1 LGWPETDLR
10 VIAPD
15 VGGGFGPKAHVFPE
29 EILTAFFARRF
40 GCPIKWIEDR
50 RENLAAAM
58 HAKHQIVE
66 AELALKND
74 GTILGV
80 KARFLNDVGAYSC
93 FPFSSALEAGHAASG
108 LPGPYKLPAYRYEA
122 LSIVTNK
129 VTLGAY
135 RGVGLPIAI
144 LVMERLL
151 NLGAQRLGLDP
162 AEIRLRNMIRQEDH
176 PYTTIAGAKIESGSH
191 QESLQKALDML
202 GYDNFRAE
210 QEHGRKAGRYLGVG
224 LGCYIEGT
232 APGSSF
238 FNLMGIQVGGYESA
252 TVRRDVNGTVTVL
265 TGSSSHG
272 QGHQTTLAQVAA
284 DELGVA
290 VADVKV
296 VQSDTALVPYGW
308 GTWGSRTAVTSG
320 GAIIGAATKIREK
333 ILRTASRLSEI
344 PPDDLELAG
353 GMVVRKQDGTTLMPI
368 KTIAYH
374 AIVAPSNLAPED
386 APGLEATTNY
396 EP

>member
-1 LGWPETDLR
+1 
-10 VIAPD
+10 
-15 VGGGFGPKAHVFPE
+15 
-29 EILTAFFARRF
+29 
-40 GCPIKWIEDR
+40 
-50 RENLAAAM
+50 M

-122 LSIVTNK
+122 VSIVTNK

-162 AEIRLRNMIRQEDH
+162 AELRLRNMIRQDEH
-176 PYTTIAGAKIESGSH
+176 PYTTIAGARIESGSH

-210 QEHGRKAGRYLGVG
+210 QEQGRKSGPLSWRGPG
-224 LGCYIEGT
+224 LLHRRHG
-232 APGSSF
+232 PGSSF
-238 FNLMGIQVGGYESA
+238 FNLMGY
-252 TVRRDVNGTVTVL
+252 R
-265 TGSSSHG
+265 
-272 QGHQTTLAQVAA
+272 LAAM
-284 DELGVA
+284 
-290 VADVKV
+290 
-296 VQSDTALVPYGW
+296 SRPPSGW
-308 GTWGSRTAVTSG
+308 MSMGKS
-320 GAIIGAATKIREK
+320 
-333 ILRTASRLSEI
+333 
-344 PPDDLELAG
+344 PF
-353 GMVVRKQDGTTLMPI
+353 
-368 KTIAYH
+368 
-374 AIVAPSNLAPED
+374 
-386 APGLEATTNY
+386 
-396 EP
+396 